1 MLAVKCSTFR
11 KIDIMRPRG
20 ANRPVCC
27 FYPQAAKNLHIL
39 IKCKLRKM
47 NSQLLLAFGS
57 LFYGEVSQV
66 DVAFGFLCLEGNREN
81 LSLEKDYSSKF

>member
-1 MLAVKCSTFR
+1 
-11 KIDIMRPRG
+11 
-20 ANRPVCC
+20 
-27 FYPQAAKNLHIL
+27 
-39 IKCKLRKM
+39 M

-81 LSLEKDYSSKF
+81 LSLEKDYSSKFLFSLNKLWFLVLKKVDCILAVFDAMVHIYGT